1 MEIVIAILG
10 SGALSALISGIF
22 GLIMARKSRQKE
34 IEEDLNDIKRRLEIA
49 EKDAIRTQLLVLI
62 KDFPEEKTDIM
73 RLGEHYFVK
82 CTGNWVMSDIFLKYL
97 RDNEIPIPGWFKGGT

>member
-22 GLIMARKSRQKE
+22 GLIMARKSKQKE
-34 IEEDLNDIKRRLEIA
+34 IEEDLSDIKRRLEIA

-62 KDFPEEKTDIM
+62 KDFPDEKTDIL
-73 RLGEHYFVK
+73 RLGQHYFVK
-82 CTGNWVMSDIFLKYL
+82 CEGNWVMSDIFLKYL
-97 RDNEIPIPGWFKGGT
+97 QENQIPTPSWFKGGE